1 MAKPTEFTLFIE
13 YGRKIKKFLMENM
26 YLSRYGDGAD
36 NVNVTYASPPR
47 AFAKFLVPVINGSN
61 LNPTV
66 AFYLSN
72 IEYLG
77 NENLL
82 GFVSEK
88 VRVSDTAFKYIPP
101 PIICKLTYKVSIMVA
116 NETDGDILQYQILA
130 NARKQRPH
138 AFAVDG
144 QWATCY
150 TENPSN
156 DTNIEPGEIQDK
168 VSRRSVDLVIPRAYL
183 PLDYDLYDGIIRE
196 INIAYETA
204 EDTGL

>member
-1 MAKPTEFTLFIE
+1 MAKPTEYTLFIE
-13 YGRKIKKFLMENM
+13 YGRKVKKFLKDSL
-26 YLSRYGDGAD
+26 YLSKYGDGAD
-36 NVNVTYASPPR
+36 NVNVEYASPPR

-72 IEYLG
+72 IEFLE

-101 PIICKLTYKVSIMVA
+101 PLIYKLTYKVTIMVA
-116 NETDGDILQYQILA
+116 TETDGDILQYELLSKA
-130 NARKQRPH
+130 KKRRPH
-138 AFAVDG
+138 AFTVDG

-150 TENPSN
+150 AENASN

-168 VSRRSVDLVIPRAYL
+168 VSRRSLDLVIPRAYL
-183 PLDYDLYDGIIRE
+183 PLDYDLYDGIIKE

-204 EDTGL
+204 EDIGL